1 MNAKSI
7 GIFGLLV
14 VLFLFMMIMTADP
27 WYDLSSSTF
36 LLPNNIEN
44 LLRRISMYGML
55 GIGVALVIITGGIDL
70 SVGSIVCLAG
80 CLLGIFL
87 QVDYRPADSYDV
99 FKVTAA
105 NNTVIVHGDAS
116 SSLSRGDPI
125 RLFRGRRPAV
135 VNVQGVEVVALA
147 DRDGN
152 PIGIGSVV
160 TVDGGLTQD
169 DDSGQIARGFTIGR
183 FADNADGSGATLQ
196 LSDVPFTLRARDR
209 VALFHPD
216 GGLKEGRVVVAE
228 GDGDSVSVEIDV
240 PLGDGFSSEWLAMPL
255 ERRQRFPIPV
265 AILLV
270 LAISGG
276 LGLIHGLL
284 VTRAHL
290 QPFVVTLCG
299 LLVYRGISRW
309 LADDNPIGFGI
320 EYKETLS
327 PLGSGK
333 LTLFEWA
340 SADGTQT
347 FGIPY
352 PFFVFMGTAIL
363 AAVFLNLTVWG
374 RYLLA
379 LGSNEEAA
387 RYSGIRTGRITILA
401 YVICTVTSAT
411 GGILFALDSG
421 SVSPASFGNF
431 FELYAIAAAVLGG
444 CSLRGGEGSVFG
456 VIAGTAVMMLL
467 NNLILLLKIADQLEF
482 TIIGLVILIG
492 VTLDE
497 TVRRVAASRRAAK
510 AANKAEGK
518 SDDNVE
524 DTAEKP

>member
-7 GIFGLLV
+7 GIFGLLIA
-14 VLFLFMMIMTADP
+14 LSLFMMIMTADP

-55 GIGVALVIITGGIDL
+55 GIGVALVIITSGIDL

-80 CLLGIFL
+80 CLLGLFL

-99 FKVTAA
+99 FKVSAEDKTI
-105 NNTVIVHGDAS
+105 IVHGDAS
-116 SSLSRGDPI
+116 GALQRGDPI
-125 RLFRGRRPAV
+125 RLFRGRAPAV
-135 VNVQGVEVVALA
+135 LSVQGVEVVQLA
-147 DRDGN
+147 DQAGK
-152 PIGIGSVV
+152 PTGIGSVISV
-160 TVDGGLTQD
+160 EGNLTRD
-169 DDSGQIARGFTIGR
+169 DDSGQIAKGFVIRR
-183 FADNADGSGATLQ
+183 FTEGVDPTPSTLQ
-196 LSDVPFTLRARDR
+196 LTGVLFEMNARDR
-209 VALFHPD
+209 ITLFHPTE
-216 GGLKEGRVVVAE
+216 GLIERRVVSATENQGNVT
-228 GDGDSVSVEIDV
+228 VELDKPV
-240 PLGDGFSSEWLAMPL
+240 GNELSEDWLAMPL
-255 ERRQRFPIPV
+255 ERRQRLPIPI

-270 LAISGG
+270 LVIAGG

-284 VTRAHL
+284 VTRVHL

-320 EYKETLS
+320 EYKNTLS

-333 LTLFEWA
+333 LTLFEW
-340 SADGTQT
+340 STDDGSQT

-352 PFFVFMGTAIL
+352 PFFVFMCTAIL
-363 AAVFLNLTVWG
+363 AAVFLNLTIWG

-387 RYSGIRTGRITILA
+387 RYSGIRTERVTILA
-401 YVICTVTSAT
+401 YVMCTVAAAT

-444 CSLRGGEGSVFG
+444 CSLRGGEGSIFG

-467 NNLILLLKIADQLEF
+467 NNLILLLRIADQLEF
-482 TIIGLVILIG
+482 TIIGMVILLG
-492 VTLDE
+492 VMLDE
-497 TVRRVAASRRAAK
+497 SVRRIAASRRAARASEK
-510 AANKAEGK
+510 AK
-518 SDDNVE
+518 
-524 DTAEKP
+524 

>member
-14 VLFLFMMIMTADP
+14 ALFLFMMFMTADP

-70 SVGSIVCLAG
+70 SIGSIVCLAG

-99 FKVTAA
+99 FKVTA
-105 NNTVIVHGDAS
+105 NDKTVIVHGDAS
-116 SSLSRGDPI
+116 GAFGSGDPI
-125 RLFRGRRPAV
+125 RLFRGRQPAV
-135 VNVQGVEVVALA
+135 LSVQAVEVVALA
-147 DRDGN
+147 DRQGEK
-152 PIGIGSVV
+152 IGIGSVI
-160 TVDGGLTQD
+160 TVDGELTRD
-169 DDSGQIARGFTIGR
+169 DDTGTIARGFVIDR
-183 FADNADGSGATLQ
+183 FSEATDQSRATLQ
-196 LSDVPFTLRARDR
+196 ISDVPFGFRAKDR
-209 VALFHPD
+209 VALFHPT
-216 GGLKEGRVVVAE
+216 GGLIERRVVAAE
-228 GDGDSVSVEIDV
+228 GSRDSVTVELDM
-240 PLGDGFSSEWLAMPL
+240 PLGNEFSAEWLAMPMQ
-255 ERRQRFPIPV
+255 RRQRFPIPI

-270 LAISGG
+270 LAISSG

-333 LTLFEWA
+333 LTLFEWVTN
-340 SADGTQT
+340 DGPQT

-352 PFFVFMGTAIL
+352 PFFVFICTAIL
-363 AAVFLNLTVWG
+363 SAVFLNMTIWG
-374 RYLLA
+374 RYMLA

-387 RYSGIRTGRITILA
+387 RYSGIRTGRVTILA
-401 YVICTVTSAT
+401 YVICTMTAAT

-444 CSLRGGEGSVFG
+444 CSLRGGEGSIFG
-456 VIAGTAVMMLL
+456 VFAGTAVMMLL

-492 VTLDE
+492 VMLDE
-497 TVRRVAASRRAAK
+497 SVRRIAASRRAAK
-510 AANKAEGK
+510 AAGKAE
-518 SDDNVE
+518 
-524 DTAEKP
+524 